1 MALYKRNGTWWTR
14 FTAPNGQRIRRST
27 RTENKQQAQ
36 EYEDT
41 LKAELW
47 RTCQLKEKP
56 RRLWQDAAV
65 KWLKETEDKRTHDK
79 DIGTLRWLDTH
90 LRDKYLDEID
100 RELIELIA
108 LKKAADGVKPAT
120 VNRFLAVIK
129 TILRKACFEWDW
141 TDKVPK
147 VRMRKESDIRVRF
160 LTRSQA
166 EVLFRELPDH
176 LADMARFAV
185 ATGLRMNNI
194 VTLTWDRV
202 DLAQKFARVDAKDSK
217 SGYAIGV
224 PLNTEARSVVSR
236 QIGKHQKFVFTYE
249 GHPVQRVSTH
259 AWYKACKRAG
269 IEDFRFHDLRH
280 TFASWHAQAGT
291 PLSVLQELGGW
302 RSATMV
308 QRYAHLTAG
317 HLVHYANN
325 IVADTSGTKLAHDVI
340 TEVEVVAK

>member
-1 MALYKRNGTWWTR
+1 MALYKRNSTWWTR
-14 FTAPNGQRIRRST
+14 FTDPKGKRIRRST
-27 RTENKQQAQ
+27 RTEDKQQAQ

-47 RTCQLKEKP
+47 RQRQLKEKP

-65 KWLKETEDKRTHDK
+65 KWLKETEHKRTHQK
-79 DIGTLRWLDTH
+79 DIGTLRWLDPH
-90 LRDKYLDEID
+90 LRDVYLDEID
-100 RELIELIA
+100 RDLVELIA
-108 LKKAADGVKPAT
+108 MRKEATGVKPGT
-120 VNRFLAVIK
+120 VNRHLAVIK
-129 TILRKACFEWDW
+129 TILRTACSEWDW

-147 VRMRKESDIRVRF
+147 IRMRKERGRRVRF
-160 LTRSQA
+160 LSRTEA
-166 EVLFRELPDH
+166 EVLFRELPSH
-176 LADMARFAV
+176 LSEMARFAV
-185 ATGLRMNNI
+185 ATGLRQSNVVN
-194 VTLTWDRV
+194 LKWSQL
-202 DLAQKFARVDAKDSK
+202 DLQQQMAWIHEDESK

-224 PLNTEARSVVSR
+224 PLNTEAKEVITR
-236 QIGKHQKFVFTYE
+236 QIGKHHKFVFTYK

-302 RSATMV
+302 RSAVMV

-317 HLVHYANN
+317 HLVQYANN
-325 IVADTSGTKLAHDVI
+325 IVQDTGCTNLAQK
-340 TEVEVVAK
+340 VVK

>member
-1 MALYKRNGTWWTR
+1 MALYKRSTIWWTR
-14 FTAPNGQRIRRST
+14 FTAPNGQRIREST
-27 RTENKQQAQ
+27 RTENKREAQ

-47 RTCQLKEKP
+47 RQCQLKEKP

-65 KWLKETEDKRTHDK
+65 KWLKETEDKRTHYK

-90 LRDKYLDEID
+90 LRDRYLDEID
-100 RELIELIA
+100 RDLIELIA
-108 LKKAADGVKPAT
+108 LRKAADGVKPAT

-147 VRMRKESDIRVRF
+147 IRMRKESTRRVRF
-160 LTRSQA
+160 LSRTEA
-166 EVLFRELPDH
+166 EALFKELPEH
-176 LADMARFAV
+176 LAKMARFAV
-185 ATGLRMNNI
+185 ATGLRQSNVVN
-194 VTLTWDRV
+194 LKWSQL
-202 DLAQKFARVDAKDSK
+202 DLQQQMAWIHEDESK

-224 PLNTEARSVVSR
+224 PLNSEAKGVLTG
-236 QIGKHQKFVFTYE
+236 QLGKHQKYVFTYK

-259 AWYKACKRAG
+259 AWYKACGRAG

-325 IVADTSGTKLAHDVI
+325 IVADTSGTKLAHVPI
-340 TEVEVVAK
+340 TKIEI

>member
-1 MALYKRNGTWWTR
+1 MALYKRNSTWWTR

-27 RTENKQQAQ
+27 RTGDKQQAQ

-47 RTCQLKEKP
+47 RQRQLKEKP

-65 KWLKETEDKRTHDK
+65 KWLKETEHKRTHQK
-79 DIGTLRWLDTH
+79 DIGTLRWLDPH
-90 LRDKYLDEID
+90 LRDIYLDEID
-100 RELIELIA
+100 RELVELIA
-108 LKKAADGVKPAT
+108 MRKEADGVKPGT
-120 VNRFLAVIK
+120 VNRHLAVIK
-129 TILRKACFEWDW
+129 TILRCACFEWDW
-141 TDKVPK
+141 LFKVPK
-147 VRMRKESDIRVRF
+147 IRMRKERGRRVRF
-160 LTRSQA
+160 LSRTEA
-166 EVLFRELPDH
+166 EVLFRELPPH
-176 LADMARFAV
+176 LSEIARFAV
-185 ATGLRMNNI
+185 ATGLRQSNVCN
-194 VTLTWDRV
+194 LKWSQL
-202 DLAQKFARVDAKDSK
+202 DLQQQMAWIHEDESK

-224 PLNTEARSVVSR
+224 PLNTEAKSVVSR
-236 QIGKHQKFVFTYE
+236 QLGKHQKFVFIYE

-259 AWYKACKRAG
+259 AWYKACQRAG

-325 IVADTSGTKLAHDVI
+325 IVQDTSGTNLAQKPIKGV
-340 TEVEVVAK
+340 K